1 MSTILIWGLIEPFQ
15 ASIKGA
21 PHPVVNFINI
31 LCVHFLYE
39 SELSSFIL
47 IIDEID
53 TWRDHLTVSLRSFF
67 KNILAV
73 SILYLTRAF
82 IDNLRLHLIQI
93 NMLDPKLT

>member
-1 MSTILIWGLIEPFQ
+1 LTTTNYTPGDRGQKGAKKGVTYHFNGHLGRIFDSLGLMSTILIWGLIEPFQ

-53 TWRDHLTVSLRSFF
+53 T
-67 KNILAV
+67 
-73 SILYLTRAF
+73 
-82 IDNLRLHLIQI
+82 
-93 NMLDPKLT
+93 